1 MTNAEI
7 QSKLDAVVVDLQT
20 KGKGQT
26 VNFMFRNPDGS
37 PNVLPLSSD
46 AGGVVNAGELAAVQ
60 AFVDG
65 IKAIN
70 GDFEAAY
77 TPVKTAKTQLAN
89 ADSTR
94 AALINAAQNANQA
107 LKNSR
112 DNDANY
118 QAKKSAY
125 ETAAAD
131 ADYIAARAVFKS
143 ANVVENANELT
154 NARGSYVV

>member
-46 AGGVVNAGELAAVQ
+46 AGGV
-60 AFVDG
+60 
-65 IKAIN
+65 
-70 GDFEAAY
+70 
-77 TPVKTAKTQLAN
+77 VKTAKTQLAN